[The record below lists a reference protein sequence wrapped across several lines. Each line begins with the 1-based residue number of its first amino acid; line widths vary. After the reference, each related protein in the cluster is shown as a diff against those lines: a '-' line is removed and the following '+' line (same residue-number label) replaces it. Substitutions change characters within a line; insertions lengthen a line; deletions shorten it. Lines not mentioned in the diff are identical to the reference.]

1 MCYLALDLETGGLG
15 REVSLLT
22 GYFCVL
28 DKEFNQTDELELN
41 LIPDDGIYKV
51 QPEGLAVNKIDLVEL
66 AKTAIP
72 YKEAKTIL
80 YKFLDYNA
88 TMAETNKLI
97 PIGQNVFW
105 DIDFIQNTLLS
116 IGSWE
121 SKVSYRVI
129 DTMYI
134 ARFLQMAGKLDIE
147 KVGLQ
152 NLIEYFN
159 IEVEGNSHEA
169 KYDTLATV
177 EVYKKLLELV
187 K

>member
-1 MCYLALDLETGGLG
+1 MYLAMDLETGGLG

-28 DKEFNQTDELELN
+28 DRDFNATDELELN

-66 AKTAIP
+66 AKTAVP

-80 YKFLDYNA
+80 YRFLDYNA
-88 TMAETNKLI
+88 MMTGDKLI

-105 DIDFIQNTLLS
+105 DIDVIQNTLLS

-134 ARFLQMAGKLDIE
+134 ARFLQMAGKLNIE

-152 NLIEYFN
+152 NLIEYFKV
-159 IEVEGNSHEA
+159 EVNGNLHEA

>member
-1 MCYLALDLETGGLG
+1 MYLAMDLETGGLG

-22 GYFCVL
+22 GYFVVL
-28 DKEFNQTDELELN
+28 DKNFAAIDELELN

-51 QPEGLAVNKIDLVEL
+51 QPEGLAVNKINLIDL
-66 AKTAIP
+66 AKKAIP
-72 YKEAKTIL
+72 YKEAKTLL
-80 YKFLDYNA
+80 YRFLDYNA
-88 TMAETNKLI
+88 MKAEDKLI

-105 DIDFIQNTLLS
+105 DIDYIQNTLLS

-134 ARFLQMAGKLDIE
+134 ARFLQMAGKLNI
-147 KVGLQ
+147 KRVGLE

-159 IEVEGNSHEA
+159 IKVAGNVHEA

-177 EVYKKLLELV
+177 EVYKCLLELV